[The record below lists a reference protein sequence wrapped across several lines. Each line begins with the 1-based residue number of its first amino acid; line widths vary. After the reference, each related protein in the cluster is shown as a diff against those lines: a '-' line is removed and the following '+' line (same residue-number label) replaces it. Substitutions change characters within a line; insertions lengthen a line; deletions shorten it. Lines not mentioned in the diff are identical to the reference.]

1 MDVMPGQGTE
11 IPHAVC
17 GQKIGKKKKKFF
29 FLLVDF
35 LLASLCKFSIYK
47 ALTSYSC
54 FSLTL
59 QLSTIWVF
67 LFYLIFFFF
76 DFLK

>member
-1 MDVMPGQGTE
+1 MPGQGTK

-17 GQKIGKKKKKFF
+17 GQKIENKIFF

-54 FSLTL
+54 FSMTL
-59 QLSTIWVF
+59 QLSTI
-67 LFYLIFFFF
+67 
-76 DFLK
+76 